1 MTTTRG
7 NADWIDCI
15 RCGGTG
21 EHVECIDDIC
31 HAKCHCMHGD
41 NRCALCEGL
50 GRITTELAT
59 RWRQRDSFEG
69 VTAPAPDLRARGK
82 LHAAARDVR
91 EDHERSLQEADF

>member
-1 MTTTRG
+1 MIATRG
-7 NADWIDCI
+7 DADWNDCI

-21 EHVECIDDIC
+21 EHIECIDDLC
-31 HAKCHCMHGD
+31 HAQGRCMHGD
-41 NRCALCEGL
+41 NTCALCEGL
-50 GRITTELAT
+50 GRITAELAQ

-91 EDHERSLQEADF
+91 EDPDRSLQEADF